1 MLKLYA
7 AISGAALA
15 LATSGALAQGAI
27 ATADGEQSGVRIDI
41 TELKRTSGDTV
52 TMRFT
57 LVNESGETVNPY
69 DLFESVQSDV
79 RNVYLIDAAGR
90 KKYLTIMDATNNCV
104 CSGGLSHSLDNGKS
118 TPLWARFPAPPAQ
131 VKEVSAIFPHFIPAD
146 VPISE

>member
-41 TELKRTSGDTV
+41 TCGDTV

>member
-7 AISGAALA
+7 AISAAALA

-41 TELKRTSGDTV
+41 TEMKRTSGDTV
-52 TMRFT
+52 TMKFT
-57 LVNESGETVNPY
+57 LVNESGETVSPY
-69 DLFESVQSDV
+69 NFFESSSSDV
-79 RNVYLIDAAGR
+79 RNVYLIDAAG
-90 KKYLTIMDATNNCV
+90 KKKHLTIMDANRNCV
-104 CSGGLSHSLDNGKS
+104 CSGGLSHDLDSGKS
-118 TPLWARFPAPPAQ
+118 LPLWARFPAPPAE